1 MGYRIRVSGPGSASL
16 VNLRATAPGAAAFA
30 SALGLALPR
39 PSGPAATDGSIV
51 VFGLGPDEW
60 LVRTPAGEE
69 EPWLLRL
76 EAAAAH
82 AFASAVLVSD
92 AYRVFSLRGP
102 DTLDV
107 LAQATGVDLHPSA
120 FPTGR
125 ATRAAFARISAI
137 FHRTGDRP
145 SFDLYVDRALA
156 RYAERW
162 IEAASGGLN
171 RKDGGR

>member
-1 MGYRIRVSGPGSASL
+1 MAYRISVSGPRSASL
-16 VNLRATAPGAAAFA
+16 LDLRATAPGAAAFA

-39 PSGPAATDGSIV
+39 PSGLAATDGSIF

-60 LVRTPAGEE
+60 LVRTPAREE
-69 EPWLLRL
+69 EQWLARL
-76 EAAAAH
+76 EAAASG
-82 AFASAVLVSD
+82 AFASVVLVSD

-102 DTLDV
+102 DTPDV

-162 IEAASGGLN
+162 IRAASGGLN